1 MASGAPESSASL
13 GSARACAAPAG
24 WVRLWTAGRAAIR
37 ASLPPAPTRPL
48 PVAAELAAALG
59 CGGSSPFKAVT
70 KRINMQTKYK
80 LAEICR
86 YTPFYPSKLHAEVR
100 KAANN
105 PAALP
110 SASPRDGRSAGP
122 DATCL
127 PIRHRST
134 WNTQRFP
141 EPRRASSATSASPA
155 PTNPDVTGVSSER
168 PL

>member
-37 ASLPPAPTRPL
+37 ASLPTAPTCPL

-59 CGGSSPFKAVT
+59 SGGPSPFKPVT

-80 LAEICR
+80 LGKICR

-100 KAANN
+100 KAANTTTL
-105 PAALP
+105 PCPPRAMAAAQAQ
-110 SASPRDGRSAGP
+110 SRMSPVITHSS
-122 DATCL
+122 L
-127 PIRHRST
+127 LYVEQI
-134 WNTQRFP
+134 FP
-141 EPRRASSATSASPA
+141 EPCRAPSATSATSTIHR
-155 PTNPDVTGVSSER
+155 PTP